1 MEASLA
7 ATGMFEV
14 LATKAVRFIMDSV
27 TPPSSTVNLRKA
39 LTHVIILMY
48 DCHRDN
54 PRFTGLT
61 LTVSAN
67 WYQLIWYIL
76 KRDAFFMG
84 PHPPPPG
91 IAVGFSG
98 NQSYVPESRI
108 FLPTGLGVTDLSFY
122 LPFGLQESNFSEF
135 MGTAYKSNSTS
146 KLRK

>member
-48 DCHRDN
+48 DYHRDN
-54 PRFTGLT
+54 LRITRLT
-61 LTVSAN
+61 LTVSAH

-76 KRDAFFMG
+76 KRDAFLM
-84 PHPPPPG
+84 PPPPPPRVSKSAFRA
-91 IAVGFSG
+91 ISLTSRSLEFFCRQVS
-98 NQSYVPESRI
+98 ESRI
-108 FLPTGLGVTDLSFY
+108 CLFIFRLVFRSRIFQSSWVQLINRTQLV
-122 LPFGLQESNFSEF
+122 N
-135 MGTAYKSNSTS
+135 
-146 KLRK
+146 

>member
-48 DCHRDN
+48 DYHRDN
-54 PRFTGLT
+54 LRITRLT
-61 LTVSAN
+61 LTVSAH

-76 KRDAFFMG
+76 KRDAFLMPP
-84 PHPPPPG
+84 PHPPR
-91 IAVGFSG
+91 VSKSGFRAISLTSRSLEFFCR
-98 NQSYVPESRI
+98 QVSESRI
-108 FLPTGLGVTDLSFY
+108 CLFIFRLVFRSRIFQSSWVQLINRTQLV
-122 LPFGLQESNFSEF
+122 N
-135 MGTAYKSNSTS
+135 
-146 KLRK
+146 

>member
-61 LTVSAN
+61 LTVSAH
-67 WYQLIWYIL
+67 WYQLIWYIP
-76 KRDAFFMG
+76 KRDAFLM
-84 PHPPPPG
+84 PPTPPPPW
-91 IAVGFSG
+91 VSKSGFRAISPTSRSLEFFCR
-98 NQSYVPESRI
+98 QVSESRI
-108 FLPTGLGVTDLSFY
+108 CLFIFRLVFRSRIFQSSWVQLINRTQLV
-122 LPFGLQESNFSEF
+122 N
-135 MGTAYKSNSTS
+135 
-146 KLRK
+146 